1 MSLEFQLVLA
11 LQTLLAAALCALIGM
26 DREREDRAA
35 GLRTHML
42 VGVGACVFTGL
53 SLHAF
58 PGSDSSRVASG
69 VVEGVGFL
77 GAGIVIFE
85 RASGQI
91 KNVTTA
97 AGIWVSAAIGMA
109 VGSGAWLFALIITL
123 LVWSILAVVK
133 RMPAYKQIKNESE

>member
-1 MSLEFQLVLA
+1 MSLEIQFILA
-11 LQTLLAAALCALIGM
+11 IQTIFAAFLCAIIGM

-53 SLHAF
+53 SLYAF
-58 PGSDSSRVASG
+58 PDSDSARIASG

-85 RASGQI
+85 RSSRQI

-97 AGIWVSAAIGMA
+97 AGIWTAAAIGMA
-109 VGSGAWLFALIITL
+109 VGSGAWFLALLVTL
-123 LVWSILAVVK
+123 LVWIILAVVK
-133 RMPAYKQIKNESE
+133 RMPIYQDTNKEGE

>member
-1 MSLEFQLVLA
+1 MSLEFQLMLA
-11 LQTLLAAALCALIGM
+11 LQTLIAAALCALIGM

-42 VGVGACVFTGL
+42 VGIGACVFTGL

-58 PGSDSSRVASG
+58 PNSDVSRVASG

-77 GAGIVIFE
+77 GAGIVIFQ
-85 RASGQI
+85 RSTGHI

-97 AGIWVSAAIGMA
+97 AGIWVAAAIGMA
-109 VGSGAWLFALIITL
+109 VGTGLWLYAIFITV
-123 LVWSILAVVK
+123 LVWTILAVVK
-133 RMPAYKQIKNESE
+133 RLPGYKVLKEEHE